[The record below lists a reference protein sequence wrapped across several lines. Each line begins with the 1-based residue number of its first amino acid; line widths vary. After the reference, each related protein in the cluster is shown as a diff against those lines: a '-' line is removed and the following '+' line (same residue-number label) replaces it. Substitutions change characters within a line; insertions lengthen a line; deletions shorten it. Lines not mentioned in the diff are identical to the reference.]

1 MKAELEKT
9 LSTQPRDHWLEL
21 FLGAGLAAGPVRG
34 LGDVLE
40 DEQLQ
45 HRKEVEVRSMQ
56 HKTEKRA
63 ELGFARRGT
72 RRCPSHCC
80 VSTAAATATWQ
91 AVGSGAA
98 GHPPRCG

>member
-40 DEQLQ
+40 DEQLR
-45 HRKEVEVRSMQ
+45 HRNMLTTITIPPTGSAGAKAASNAHARTTTPWVR
-56 HKTEKRA
+56 
-63 ELGFARRGT
+63 
-72 RRCPSHCC
+72 
-80 VSTAAATATWQ
+80 
-91 AVGSGAA
+91 
-98 GHPPRCG
+98 